1 MHTTF
6 SVVFCSRW
14 VCLLN
19 GMMLKSCLFCL
30 QIEGSQQLNFRRE
43 NDLGT

>member
-19 GMMLKSCLFCL
+19 GMMLKSCPFGL
-30 QIEGSQQLNFRRE
+30 QIEGSQQFDFRRE
-43 NDLGT
+43 NDQGT